1 MECLCSLLRRHFA
14 WKLVVAKCRLFSQD
28 NSVKVPILKVR
39 GTNRNHCQMTYSQS
53 GTPVW
58 LFFGVH
64 WLGKMEPNERE
75 NPKRSLCLVFVS
87 GNVPYNYPLGLKGG
101 FVHSGENKFL
111 RDFKELIIILFHQFR
126 TAEKWLKSLAIWSKC
141 TQNKTE
147 REEKSRNPPLSLFR
161 YWEKPTGFSW
171 STSNGLK
178 KPGYFIF

>member
-87 GNVPYNYPLGLKGG
+87 GNMPYNYPLGLKGG
-101 FVHSGENKFL
+101 YYILGKINFL
-111 RDFKELIIILFHQFR
+111 VILKNWWSYYSIILGL
-126 TAEKWLKSLAIWSKC
+126 LKSGWKVWQFGTNVHKTKLL
-141 TQNKTE
+141 TE

-161 YWEKPTGFSW
+161 
-171 STSNGLK
+171 
-178 KPGYFIF
+178 